1 MFSNIS
7 EAWNNDPV
15 KEMSNRLSKGSFTTN
30 TDRNK
35 IFDFRKKEEK
45 KRSNYQLSDP
55 NSLSLFSNGNHS
67 GSDSEFDISSDLSID
82 QHSLLNQ
89 KENSLYSIPYAPVN
103 FTRSKTNHRQNDTDT
118 IVDSRCNYSI
128 KHLEKCDRCYDKL
141 KKLINTRVNRKFD
154 ELMLDSKLKQ
164 LQNIPL
170 STQMF
175 QPNNHSDSWKET
187 LIIVIGAIIAIF
199 IIFLIVKA
207 LNK

>member
-15 KEMSNRLSKGSFTTN
+15 KEMSKRLTGGSFKTIP
-30 TDRNK
+30 DRNK
-35 IFDFRKKEEK
+35 IYDFQKK
-45 KRSNYQLSDP
+45 STNYQLSDP
-55 NSLSLFSNGNHS
+55 NSLSLFSDGIRS
-67 GSDSEFDISSDLSID
+67 RSDSEFDISSELSID
-82 QHSLLNQ
+82 QNSLLNQ
-89 KENSLYSIPYAPVN
+89 KGKSLHSTSYAPVN
-103 FTRSKTNHRQNDTDT
+103 FNKTKTKHQSDTDT
-118 IVDSRCNYSI
+118 SVDSRCNYSI
-128 KHLEKCDRCYDKL
+128 KHLEKCDRCYDRL
-141 KKLINTRVNRKFD
+141 RKLINSHVNRKFD

-170 STQMF
+170 TTQMF